1 MDFYLSQ
8 SLPAFDQFIQGLIG
22 AYFQQNVHVFMIL
35 EDVFKFN
42 NMLMVQCLV
51 DLDLCD
57 QLDYGFF
64 TFCLALDR
72 FKELL
77 AIILAAETRLVSRL
91 VIS

>member
-1 MDFYLSQ
+1 M
-8 SLPAFDQFIQGLIG
+8 
-22 AYFQQNVHVFMIL
+22 VF
-35 EDVFKFN
+35 EDVFKLD
-42 NMLMVQCLV
+42 NMLMVHRLV

-57 QLDYGFF
+57 ELNRHFF

-77 AIILAAETRLVSRL
+77 AIIFAAETRLDSRL